1 MRRWLAV
8 AAAAAAIALLA
19 LMLAGSGLI
28 PSTQPRRVILFTVSA
43 EGAGVI
49 YVNGTP
55 VGGSLTLNSTEPFTL
70 VLEAKPCECHRLAG
84 WLVNGSLV
92 GPGNLTLAVAGN
104 TTVVAR
110 FERLRYPILVSAN
123 LSGAP
128 VMVNGSL
135 VELPYVAEACCG
147 CRLLLNALR
156 TSNGT
161 HSLVPVGFLVNGALV
176 RRLGLELRV
185 EGPLNVTA
193 LYRAETHVLELRC
206 NAPNATLLLDG
217 AEVRPPLRLMRP
229 HPFTVNITA
238 PELVRVNDTFAWG
251 FPVVEVWNGY
261 RWVRVGNESALVE
274 VEDSAKVRVRY
285 TPVYF
290 MTVPSNKGPTQLMV
304 IYRGSLYGKNK
315 WRIQGDQIMMEGYDI
330 YPFWVVLPEDWNKVR
345 VYLEGCIEGVSCG
358 ITFELKCMH
367 DRYLFS
373 DLDAEIY
380 SLGDRKVEVNAVI
393 EFRRNP
399 LNAKIVVLW
408 ADEKESLDW
417 DTSFGGGMGYGEP
430 RPWEL
435 LLDRVL
441 GIGAKVPHGTL
452 AIKLEVVR
460 G

>member
-92 GPGNLTLAVAGN
+92 GSGNLTLAVAGN

-206 NAPNATLLLDG
+206 NAPNATLLLNG

-229 HPFTVNITA
+229 YPFTVNITA

-274 VEDSAKVRVRY
+274 VEDYAKVRVRY

-315 WRIQGDQIMMEGYDI
+315 WRIQGNQIVVEGYDDYSYALI
-330 YPFWVVLPEDWNKVR
+330 LPEDWSKLR
-345 VYLEGCIEGVSCG
+345 IRIDGCITSIGFAMRFDRIGSIFMNKYVTFYSYRGDNRMKAIIEFLRKPLRIYLKDLESEDLKDLDYNMGEGRVLTRLEPEIWELMLDRGLGLSLE
-358 ITFELKCMH
+358 IPSLKKLYLTFEM
-367 DRYLFS
+367 
-373 DLDAEIY
+373 
-380 SLGDRKVEVNAVI
+380 
-393 EFRRNP
+393 
-399 LNAKIVVLW
+399 
-408 ADEKESLDW
+408 
-417 DTSFGGGMGYGEP
+417 
-430 RPWEL
+430 
-435 LLDRVL
+435 
-441 GIGAKVPHGTL
+441 
-452 AIKLEVVR
+452 VR